1 MNKTEIKNK
10 AHRLISDLIDSA
22 IIAGWEFGENEE
34 DSILIEKEMRNIEKD
49 LRQKSR
55 FNYKEWKNG

>member
-55 FNYKEWKNG
+55 FNYEEWKNG

>member
-10 AHRLISDLIDSA
+10 AHR
-22 IIAGWEFGENEE
+22 WEFGENEE

-55 FNYKEWKNG
+55 FNYKEWESG